1 MTNVSNA
8 SINILRGISDSN
20 IKPQERD
27 WKYDTSIWNAA
38 DRQADKEEN
47 KTAITV
53 LLEDFAELTN
63 KFNDRGNSCI
73 TSSDAKKYGFFEK
86 LFNEC
91 DNIFKTDEARQTIRK
106 NGAFT
111 QHDIYEQAMRS
122 TGCLEYADENDDVVQ
137 AALNFAK
144 ADIAAIEKSYNMAYA
159 DKGAVGNGV
168 LSRDE
173 INSYYQ
179 EIVPGTVSSS
189 MYEMDLG
196 EDYSTRSS
204 ITAEE
209 YASYVMAVD
218 GLTEDGFSIDNIDG
232 KILFEEAEI
241 ASGMD
246 IEELQKAAKQVYN
259 LYFSK

>member
-1 MTNVSNA
+1 MTNVSNTN
-8 SINILRGISDSN
+8 INILRGISDSN

-27 WKYDTSIWNAA
+27 WKYDTSIWEAA
-38 DRQADKEEN
+38 DKQADKEEN

-63 KFNDRGNSCI
+63 KFNDKGNSCI
-73 TSSDAKKYGFFEK
+73 TSSDTKKYGFFEK

-106 NGAFT
+106 NGSFT

-137 AALNFAK
+137 SALNFAK

-159 DKGAVGNGV
+159 DKDAVGNGI

-173 INSYYQ
+173 INSYFQ

-189 MYEMDLG
+189 MFAMDLEG
-196 EDYSTRSS
+196 DYSTHGR
-204 ITAEE
+204 ITPEE

-218 GLTEDGFSIDNIDG
+218 GLTENGFSLDNIDG
-232 KILFEEAEI
+232 RILYEEAEI
-241 ASGMD
+241 AADMD
-246 IEELQKAAKQVYN
+246 IEELQKAAEQVYN
-259 LYFSK
+259 KYFSK

>member
-1 MTNVSNA
+1 MTNISDGT
-8 SINILRGISDSN
+8 INILRGISDTN
-20 IKPQERD
+20 VKPQERD

-38 DRQADKEEN
+38 SEQADKEDN

-63 KFNDRGNSCI
+63 KFNNNGNSCI
-73 TSSDAKKYGFFEK
+73 TSADAKKYGFFEK
-86 LFNEC
+86 IFNEC
-91 DNIFKTDEARQTIRK
+91 TNVFKSDEARQTIRK

-122 TGCLEYADENDDVVQ
+122 VGCLEYADENDDVVQ

-144 ADIAAIEKSYNMAYA
+144 ADISAIEKAYSMAHSSNNQ
-159 DKGAVGNGV
+159 DGI
-168 LSRDE
+168 LTRDE

-189 MYEMDLG
+189 ISAMDLG
-196 EDYSTRSS
+196 DDYLGKGT
-204 ITAEE
+204 ITPEE

-218 GLTEDGFSIDNIDG
+218 GLTEDGFSFDNIDG

-241 ASGMD
+241 AADMD
-246 IEELQKAAKQVYN
+246 IEDVQKAAKQIYDR
-259 LYFSK
+259 YFSK